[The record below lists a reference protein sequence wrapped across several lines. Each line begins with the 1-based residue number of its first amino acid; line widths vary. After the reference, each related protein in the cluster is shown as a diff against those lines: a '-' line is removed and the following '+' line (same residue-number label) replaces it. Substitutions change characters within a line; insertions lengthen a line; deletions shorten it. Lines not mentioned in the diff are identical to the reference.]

1 MFPSQSYTDVIV
13 AKAIGIDIGGTFIDL
28 VISDSSGLRFYKFPS
43 TPDAPERGVL
53 QALERLIEHDV
64 LKASDVSRIAHGSTV
79 ATNALLE
86 GAWAK
91 TALITT
97 RGFRDVLEIGR
108 QDRSHLYDLNVER
121 PDPIIP
127 RDLRFETSERLDAA
141 GQVVRNLPAFEI
153 REIADRLA
161 AAGVEAVAVVFLFS
175 YLNPEHER
183 SVLDLLREKMDV
195 PITLSS
201 DVLPEF
207 REYERSSTT
216 AVCASLR
223 PVIECYMKNLA
234 DQSSGIGIVPEWQIM
249 QSNGT
254 VISATQAQKEPVRI
268 LLSGPA
274 AGVQGAKT
282 IGQMKETPNLITM
295 DMGGTSCDVALIRN
309 GEIGQTTTGTV
320 GEHPVAV
327 RMNEIHT
334 IGAGGGSIAWIDPGG
349 ALRVGPKSAGAVPG
363 PACYGRGGTLP
374 TVSDA
379 HTVLGHLLPDTP
391 LGGLPSL
398 DSDKARDAIQSIAEP
413 LTVSIEEAALG
424 ILDVADAA
432 MERAVRVISVERG
445 YDPRQFS
452 LLAFGGAGPLHAV
465 SIAQRLSIPRVI
477 IPAVAGVLSAM
488 GLLTCEVGRD
498 YGRSIL
504 RPMSDLNSELIM
516 KQLSGLENRGL
527 QELRA
532 EGIEEESIQREI
544 SADLRYQGQSH
555 ELNVRLTPSSGFEIS
570 SQDLDIWVESFH
582 REHEARFGHASRN
595 EDVELVALR
604 LRMTAPPAFS
614 HPRMKVA
621 GAADERREILVW
633 FDSGGPIAAQA
644 IDRRSLLENERI
656 SGPAVLW
663 GADATLLVPPGIE
676 GTCDATGTIQLETT

>member
-1 MFPSQSYTDVIV
+1 MSPSRSYTDTIV

-28 VISDSSGLRFYKFPS
+28 VISDTSGLRFYKSPS

-53 QALERLIEHDV
+53 QALEKLIEHGV
-64 LKASDVSRIAHGSTV
+64 FNASDVSRIAHGSTV

-97 RGFRDVLEIGR
+97 GGFRDVLEIGR
-108 QDRSHLYDLNVER
+108 QNRSHLYDLNVER

-127 RDLRFETSERLDAA
+127 RDLRFESSERLNAD

-153 REIADRLA
+153 REIADRLVA
-161 AAGVEAVAVVFLFS
+161 ASAEAVAVVFLFS
-175 YLNPEHER
+175 YLNSEHER
-183 SVLDLLREKMDV
+183 AVLDLLRETMDV

-223 PVIECYMKNLA
+223 PVIERYMKNLA
-234 DQSSGIGIVPEWQIM
+234 GQSSGIGILPQWQIM

-254 VISATQAQKEPVRI
+254 VIGAAQAQEEPVRI

-274 AGVQGAKT
+274 AGVQGAKA

-309 GEIGQTTTGTV
+309 GEIGQTTAGMV
-320 GEHPVAV
+320 GGHPVSV

-349 ALRVGPKSAGAVPG
+349 ALRVGPKSAGAMPG

-391 LGGLPSL
+391 LGGLASL
-398 DSDKARDAIQSIAEP
+398 DVGKARDAIHAIAAP
-413 LTVSIEEAALG
+413 LALSIEQAALG

-465 SIAQRLSIPRVI
+465 SIAQRLSIPNVI
-477 IPAVAGVLSAM
+477 VPAAAGVLSAM
-488 GLLTCEVGRD
+488 GLLTCELGRD
-498 YGRSIL
+498 YGRSML
-504 RPMSDLNSELIM
+504 RPMSDLNSKVIM
-516 KQLSGLENRGL
+516 QQLSELESRGL
-527 QELRA
+527 GELRA

-555 ELNVRLTPSSGFEIS
+555 ELNVRLSTSSGSEIS
-570 SQDLDIWVESFH
+570 SEDLEIWVESFH

-595 EDVELVALR
+595 EGVELVALR

-614 HPRMKVA
+614 HPRMKYE
-621 GAADERREILVW
+621 GDADERRDILVW
-633 FDSGGPIAAQA
+633 FDSSGPIPAEA
-644 IDRRSLLENERI
+644 IDRRGLLENEHI

-663 GADATLLVPPGIE
+663 GTDATLLIPPGVE
-676 GTCDATGTIQLETT
+676 GACDVMGTVQLETS